1 MNSIYKVCLMP
12 LLLIGY
18 MSMICST
25 ALYSADDN
33 PKVTI
38 CENGLLIECSRNIPK
53 NFAYKIQKQDAQSG
67 AWRDIAFL
75 KFDNNANNFFK
86 YLQAKAAE
94 INYNSLPD
102 DINKSAIWSYIS
114 TVSTTDS
121 VPFYGSLPLYQV
133 GMRTAYLDTEAEL
146 GKSYTYRYSIISPEN
161 KEVFNS
167 NSVSLSYTQSIS
179 KMKFTNMK
187 AEAYEQYISLKFL
200 LNTNL
205 KFYRF
210 RIFRSIAMQTDFEE
224 IFVNSGI
231 SNRGDSLI
239 VGITDTNVFENGK
252 FLYYIVP
259 YDIYGIAGNNSDTV
273 TVNNTFSNS
282 KSMLNSFVA
291 ESDKNK
297 HSINLKWNLKQNAD
311 LVGINIY
318 KSKIYNLGYELL
330 VSLPKSDTTYQD
342 GDVEPIQTYF
352 YYIETQT
359 IYGVSEKST
368 RIIGML
374 EADRAAF
381 APNNFSA
388 EIQQNNIIKL
398 SWQQPSHDIKS
409 YRIYRGISPA
419 DSDLVEIRHIV
430 ADSTIDVVCYD
441 TLNTNSFSSYYYAVK
456 SENSSYSISP
466 CSEIVPVS
474 VQNTNYTIPAPMN
487 LNGQISDKAILLVWD
502 NMKDIDFD
510 NRISSYKVYRQ
521 TLNNGEVDSSKL
533 QILGNPDTELVNNYY
548 EDKYIE
554 AGKKYLYSVKAIGYM
569 GNESSLSAPITIEVP
584 LIRPLSISNVSVISN
599 ESGKFSISWNKTSQA
614 NVRKYIIYRILTNNK
629 ATPTMLAEL
638 DADTNIYEDSIES
651 LSSNVFYTVTCVS
664 AEGIE
669 STIDEWFGV
678 K

>member
-1 MNSIYKVCLMP
+1 MNSIYKVCLKQ
-12 LLLIGY
+12 LLVIGY
-18 MSMICST
+18 MCVICST

-75 KFDNNANNFFK
+75 KFDNNSNNFFK
-86 YLQAKAAE
+86 SLQAKAAE
-94 INYNSLPD
+94 ISYNSLPEE
-102 DINKSAIWSYIS
+102 INKSAIWSYIS

-121 VPFYGSLPLYQV
+121 VPFYGSLPLYKV
-133 GMRTAYLDTEAEL
+133 ALKTAFIDSDVEI
-146 GKSYTYRYSIISPEN
+146 GKSYTYRYSIISLEN
-161 KEVFNS
+161 KEIFNS
-167 NSVSLSYTQSIS
+167 NPVSLSYTPSIS
-179 KMKFTNMK
+179 KMKFTNIK
-187 AEAYEQYISLKFL
+187 AEAYEKYISLNFL
-200 LNTNL
+200 LNTNQ
-205 KFYRF
+205 KFYKF
-210 RIFRSIAMQTDFEE
+210 RIFRSIYMQTDFEE

-239 VGITDTNVFENGK
+239 VGITDTNVFENGR

-318 KSKIYNLGYELL
+318 KSKNYNQGYELL
-330 VSLPKSDTTYQD
+330 VSLPKVDTLYQD

-359 IYGVSEKST
+359 IYGVSERST

-374 EADRAAF
+374 EADRTAF

-388 EIQQNNIIKL
+388 ENLKNNIIKL
-398 SWQQPSHDIKS
+398 AWQQPSHDIKS

-419 DSDLVEIRHIV
+419 DSDMIEIRHIL

-441 TLNTNSFSSYYYAVK
+441 TLNSNAFSSYYYAVK

-466 CSEIVPVS
+466 FSEILPIS
-474 VQNTNYTIPAPMN
+474 VQNTNYIIPTPMN

-502 NMKDIDFD
+502 NLKDIDFD
-510 NRISSYKVYRQ
+510 NRVGSFKVYRQ
-521 TLNNGEVDSSKL
+521 TLNNGEVDSSKF
-533 QILGNPDTELVNNYY
+533 QILGNPETELVNNYY
-548 EDKYIE
+548 EDRNIE
-554 AGKKYLYSVKAIGYM
+554 AGKKYMYSVKAVGYL
-569 GNESSLSAPITIEVP
+569 GNESSLSAPISIEVP

-599 ESGKFSISWNKTSQA
+599 DSGKFSISWNKTSQA
-614 NVRKYIIYRILTNNK
+614 NVRKYKIYRILTNTK

-651 LSSNVFYTVTCVS
+651 LSSNVFYTITCVT

-669 STIDEWFGV
+669 STIDEWYGV